1 MKNGKTYTLDDQT
14 RSSDKSGY
22 REWMGRD
29 SVHGVGVGRY
39 IAPDSSTGV
48 YDEADGPVKRS
59 HRVEKESHVLPTIL
73 REELRF

>member
-48 YDEADGPVKRS
+48 HDEVVVSGNKRS
-59 HRVEKESHVLPTIL
+59 VKKDSL
-73 REELRF
+73 